1 MPPLRGDPLLMPLA
15 VPVLLLLVG
24 LPALAAGIVWLRLCS
39 KEKRRDAY
47 LVAASDELR
56 AAGAVM
62 GAAVWGSWRLLG
74 GGTGDTIARKLVL
87 VFVPIATGIAVYL
100 VLARLLGMSEMRRFF
115 RRRHGDRQVPGPD
128 SKDVSPP
135 G

>member
-1 MPPLRGDPLLMPLA
+1 
-15 VPVLLLLVG
+15 
-24 LPALAAGIVWLRLCS
+24 
-39 KEKRRDAY
+39 
-47 LVAASDELR
+47 
-56 AAGAVM
+56 M

-74 GGTGDTIARKLVL
+74 GGTGDTIPRKLVL

-115 RRRHGDRQVPGPD
+115 RRRNGDRQVPGAD
-128 SKDVSPP
+128 SKDVPPP